1 MTAPTQPP
9 PRAPRPP
16 HGPSAHRLD
25 PAELGLLLGRLLAI
39 ADDALVI
46 CDAQHRVVVY
56 NEGAERIFGHPAEA
70 VLGGGLDRLLP
81 EAARA
86 VHARHLAAY
95 ARSGVP
101 ARRMAERREI
111 QGRRADGTLFD
122 AEASI
127 AHVELDGRPYF
138 AAILRD
144 VSLVRTS
151 ARLLARAKAEAEAAA
166 RAKSLFLANMS
177 HEIRTPLNAVI
188 GMTTLLMDTPM
199 SPEQRDC
206 AATIRASGEALLA
219 IVNDVLD
226 FSKAEAG
233 KLDLEQ
239 QVFGLRACI
248 EAALDVVAQRAREK
262 GLSLGYLVEDDTP
275 EWLVGDLGRIRQIL
289 VNLLSNAVKFTHEGE
304 VHVSVSSTAVDGP
317 DGPHGPHGTLAL
329 HLQVHDTGIGI
340 AEAHLPQLFQ
350 SFSQLDASTTRK
362 YGGTGLGLAICKRLA
377 ELMGG
382 RIGVHSEPGRGSDF
396 QVELRV
402 RRAAPQEA
410 GLPEPDCLRR
420 QVPGLDGKRVLIVD
434 ANLTQRRILTRW
446 ALHWGLVPATFASA
460 LEAQDRLRHGERYD
474 LAVLDLGRDAR
485 SARDMAGLVGVAE
498 ALRASGADVPIVLLS
513 GQPLGQGGTPVG
525 GGSLARLGVAA
536 LLTKPLKMA
545 VLFDTLQASL
555 RPAATGGT
563 GAFGRAVS
571 PPSRPA
577 PLGWRGPWVDPLQAG
592 GEPQAQRPVGTTA
605 ATITA
610 TTATTPPHPSDT
622 SDTSRRRVLIA
633 EDQDVNQR
641 VAQQLVRR
649 LGYAADL
656 VSNGLEAIDAVE
668 RADYDV
674 VLMDLQMPE
683 MDGLQAARWIR
694 QRRGPGSR
702 PRLVAMTANALPGDR
717 EACLAAGM
725 DGYLPKPIELAALAA
740 ALRGAGL
747 APAPPV
753 PGDLAASRAP
763 SPWRRLDGLGLDDPV
778 LDAARLAE
786 LRSLDDD
793 EQAAPLLNDLV
804 ARFLADTPGHVDL
817 LRAAL
822 AGADGTAL
830 AASSHRLLS
839 VTDNLGARRMALLCA
854 EIEQHARAGR
864 LGAAAALFERLE
876 VEHLAACAALQAGW
890 HHDRRST

>member
-1 MTAPTQPP
+1 MSNPPAPAPLA
-9 PRAPRPP
+9 PRPAPRPP

-39 ADDALVI
+39 ADDALVV
-46 CDAQHRVVVY
+46 CDAQQRVVVY
-56 NEGAERIFGHPAEA
+56 NEGAERIFGHPAED
-70 VLGGGLDRLLP
+70 VLGCSLDLLLP

-86 VHARHLAAY
+86 VHARHLTAY

-111 QGRRADGTLFD
+111 QGRRADGALFD

-127 AHVELDGRPYF
+127 AHVELDRQHYF

-144 VSLVRTS
+144 VSQVRAS
-151 ARLLARAKAEAEAAA
+151 ARLLAQAKADAEAAA

-199 SPEQRDC
+199 SQVQRDC
-206 AATIRASGEALLA
+206 ADTIRASGEALLA

-226 FSKAEAG
+226 YSKAEAG
-233 KLDLEQ
+233 KLDLAR

-248 EAALDVVAQRAREK
+248 EGALDVVAQRAREK

-304 VHVSVSSTAVDGP
+304 VHVSVTSSPADAGDGQRVLRL
-317 DGPHGPHGTLAL
+317 T
-329 HLQVHDTGIGI
+329 VHDTGIGI
-340 AEAHLPQLFQ
+340 AEAHLPLLFQ

-362 YGGTGLGLAICKRLA
+362 YGGSGLGLAICKRLA
-377 ELMGG
+377 ELMDGH
-382 RIGVHSEPGRGSDF
+382 IGVISEPGRGSDF
-396 QVELRV
+396 QVELRL
-402 RRAAPQEA
+402 RHAAPQEA

-420 QVPGLDGKRVLIVD
+420 EVPGLAGRRVLIVD

-460 LEAQDRLRHGERYD
+460 LEAQDRLRHGEHHD
-474 LAVLDLGRDAR
+474 LALLDLGREGR
-485 SARDMAGLVGVAE
+485 EGRDGRDIVAVAE
-498 ALRASGADVPIVLLS
+498 ALRRNGTDVPIVLLS
-513 GQPLGQGGTPVG
+513 GQPLGQGGAPVG

-545 VLFDTLQASL
+545 VLFETLQAAL
-555 RPAATGGT
+555 RPAPQDRRPAQ
-563 GAFGRAVS
+563 
-571 PPSRPA
+571 PSRPA
-577 PLGWRGPWVDPLQAG
+577 PLGWRGPWVDPQHEG
-592 GEPQAQRPVGTTA
+592 REPVD
-605 ATITA
+605 ATRA
-610 TTATTPPHPSDT
+610 DPMPDWPASPGH
-622 SDTSRRRVLIA
+622 RVLIA

-649 LGYAADL
+649 LGYAADV

-668 RADYDV
+668 RQDYAV
-674 VLMDLQMPE
+674 VLMDIQMPE

-694 QRRGPGSR
+694 QRRGAGQR

-725 DGYLPKPIELAALAA
+725 DAYVAKPIELAALAA

-747 APAPPV
+747 SPMPPDLPARPLARSRPTSPPH
-753 PGDLAASRAP
+753 A
-763 SPWRRLDGLGLDDPV
+763 GLGLDEPV
-778 LDAARLAE
+778 FDRARLAE

-793 EQAAPLLNDLV
+793 EVAAPLLTELV
-804 ARFLADTPGHVDL
+804 ARFLAEVPGHVDGL
-817 LRAAL
+817 GGAL
-822 AGADGTAL
+822 QVGDAPAL
-830 AASSHRLLS
+830 AARAHRLLS
-839 VTDNLGARRMALLCA
+839 VTDNLGARRMAVLCA
-854 EIEQHARAGR
+854 EIEQHARVGR
-864 LGAAAALFERLE
+864 LAAAAVLFERLE
-876 VEHLAACAALQAGW
+876 REHLAACAALQAGW
-890 HHDRRST
+890 QRAG